1 MRGRLDGSD
10 SDDYNDWDAT
20 TAADGSSHQT
30 SHPPLSDTFLRLREH
45 AGASSDSSSTCS
57 EPEAID
63 LVTQFPE
70 LMKSMQRAIE
80 ELGGFAVPKLNW
92 SCPIDAQWVNP
103 GGVLSCSNAEQVGWL
118 RIISGNSLASLF
130 IVQQYQITAAW

>member
-1 MRGRLDGSD
+1 MRGRLDASD
-10 SDDYNDWDAT
+10 SDDYNDWET
-20 TAADGSSHQT
+20 TNAAGTGSSHPA

-63 LVTQFPE
+63 LVMQFPE

-80 ELGGFAVPKLNW
+80 ELGGFVVPKLNW

-103 GGVLSCSNAEQVGWL
+103 GGVLSCTNAEQVG
-118 RIISGNSLASLF
+118 
-130 IVQQYQITAAW
+130 